1 MLKAWN
7 SANILDP
14 RRFATLTSVSAQL
27 AGLVIVVLMLAFS
40 PASAAREFAIYTV
53 SNIPLDETAKSA
65 AAAREIALTKGQTQ
79 AFQRVIDR
87 IVPKSEHGRLPQPTP
102 AVLLEIISGIE
113 VENEKT
119 SRVRYLANLTV
130 RFNRSAMRRFLR
142 DANIAFAESIG
153 DPLIVLPVYRAAGT
167 TQLWDT
173 GNIWLQTWQSLP
185 SLDGLLPLIV
195 PKGDREDI
203 AAVSPEQAMNGNER
217 RLAIIARRYEAEG
230 TILAVATLRRDGE
243 ASAAVLEVNLSRL
256 GTDSGDT
263 TSVLSFTAEPDMT
276 IEMLLE
282 MAAGRL
288 RDEVVEGW
296 KQEHLIR
303 FGEKRNLIAVVPLS
317 GLAEWIQLRKRL
329 SSVAS
334 VEKADPLS
342 LALDEATVRLTYY
355 GNEAQL
361 ALTFSEHDMDLN
373 QGPVYWQLRVL
384 ARRQQETTRP
394 VSQR

>member
-1 MLKAWN
+1 
-7 SANILDP
+7 
-14 RRFATLTSVSAQL
+14 
-27 AGLVIVVLMLAFS
+27 
-40 PASAAREFAIYTV
+40 
-53 SNIPLDETAKSA
+53 
-65 AAAREIALTKGQTQ
+65 
-79 AFQRVIDR
+79 
-87 IVPKSEHGRLPQPTP
+87 
-102 AVLLEIISGIE
+102 
-113 VENEKT
+113 
-119 SRVRYLANLTV
+119 
-130 RFNRSAMRRFLR
+130 
-142 DANIAFAESIG
+142 
-153 DPLIVLPVYRAAGT
+153 
-167 TQLWDT
+167 
-173 GNIWLQTWQSLP
+173 
-185 SLDGLLPLIV
+185 
-195 PKGDREDI
+195 
-203 AAVSPEQAMNGNER
+203 
-217 RLAIIARRYEAEG
+217 
-230 TILAVATLRRDGE
+230 
-243 ASAAVLEVNLSRL
+243 VLEVNLSRL